1 MLRHLDCAWEVR
13 GQRTVLGFFIV
24 EGQGG
29 ADAVAAPAHWQMAAD
44 ATVTPVALDD
54 SLPHRTPIERQ
65 AIADG
70 FLGVTTWQ
78 QICATFQLDYTA
90 LPNVA

>member
-24 EGQGG
+24 EGQRG
-29 ADAVAAPAHWQMAAD
+29 ADALAAPAHWQVAAD
-44 ATVTPVALDD
+44 ATNTPAALGD
-54 SLPHRTPIERQ
+54 SLPHRTTAEQQ
-65 AIADG
+65 AIADS

-90 LPNVA
+90 LPDVA